1 MKLIKMFVL
10 SSLFPVF
17 VLCMFCLC
25 IENVERSSSTVT
37 VIAAV
42 VGSLLL
48 GFVFGLLVFGF
59 IWRRRQQSNYKGTM
73 FSSVICIDVFSFLSN
88 IQ

>member
-1 MKLIKMFVL
+1 MFDV
-10 SSLFPVF
+10 
-17 VLCMFCLC
+17 
-25 IENVERSSSTVT
+25 VERSCSTVT

-59 IWRRRQQSNYKGTM
+59 IWRRRQQSNCTGTM
-73 FSSVICIDVFSFLSN
+73 FKSLKSHTIFIIISTKTGMIYMLMILLLFIVIIVL
-88 IQ
+88 